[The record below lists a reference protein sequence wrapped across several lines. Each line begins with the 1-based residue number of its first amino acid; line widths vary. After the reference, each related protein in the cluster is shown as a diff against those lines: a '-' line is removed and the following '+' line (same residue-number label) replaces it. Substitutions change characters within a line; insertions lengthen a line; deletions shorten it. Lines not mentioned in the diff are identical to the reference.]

1 MTFLVLGVD
10 AATWKMIKP
19 NIDELPNWKRLME
32 ECDAGTVE
40 LEEEPL
46 SPLIWCGMFSGAYY
60 EEHGH
65 REFMEDGDI
74 VERSDLDVDF
84 VWDELDDEK
93 DIRAFNVPFVV
104 PPYSHNVDFEPISYG
119 LPTEEEE
126 WGEELEKVTS
136 KTKEILD
143 EEPDVLVSVFT
154 SLDRVQHFHWGE
166 DIVLKWYKKMD
177 ERLGEILFDTGFLED
192 EDNKLIL
199 ISDHGFCSFGE
210 AEVQTLPKETEKG
223 KLKGD
228 HHEEAVVVTKNVERD
243 IGEPQDVYRAIMDQG
258 CSGL

>member
-19 NIDELPNWKRLME
+19 NLDELPNWKRLVE

-40 LEEEPL
+40 LEEDPL

-65 REFMEDGDI
+65 EEFVDGGDI
-74 VERSDLDVDF
+74 VEREDLDVDF
-84 VWDELDDEK
+84 LWDELREEDV
-93 DIRAFNVPFVV
+93 RALNVPFVV
-104 PPYSHNVDFEPISYG
+104 PPYSHNVDFEPVGYG
-119 LPTEEEE
+119 LPTTEEE
-126 WGEELEKVTS
+126 WEEELEKVTG
-136 KTKEILD
+136 KTKEMME

-154 SLDRVQHFHWGE
+154 TLDRVQHFHWGE
-166 DIVLKWYKKMD
+166 DMVLDWYKGVD

-192 EDNKLIL
+192 EENRLIL

-210 AEVQTLPKETEKG
+210 AEVQTLPEETEHG

-228 HHEEAVVVTKNVERD
+228 HHEEAVVVTKNVERT
-243 IGEPQDVYRAIMDQG
+243 IEEPQDVYRAVMDVFG
-258 CSGL
+258 